1 MGPNKAQVGTFLSRP
16 CNAKGMPT
24 QSSVIVVPHH
34 NYASM
39 SMAIGSSKPNT
50 KLKKYCMC
58 KIRRM
63 KTFRYFIE

>member
-50 KLKKYCMC
+50 KLKK
-58 KIRRM
+58 
-63 KTFRYFIE
+63 